1 MRKILYISGTRAD
14 YGLMR
19 QALFAIRKH
28 PGLKLEIIVCGMHL
42 MPEFGMTV
50 KDIIK
55 DGFKIHRVPVVSRKD
70 NLESMARFAGELTK
84 ELPAF
89 ITRINPDIILV
100 LGDRA
105 EMLAASVVG
114 AYLGIPVV
122 HIHGG
127 EVSSTVDESSR
138 HAITKLAHLHLPATS
153 MAAKRIIRMGEEPW
167 RVRVVGSPG
176 LDAIKKE
183 RISSPAVLYRKYRLN
198 SSLPVVLAIQH
209 PVSVEIKRAA
219 RQMKDTLQALE
230 ELKCQAIVIYP
241 NADAGGRA
249 MIRVIK
255 QYKNNPLIRAYKN
268 IPRADYLGLMK
279 IAAAMVGNSSSA
291 IIEAPYFKLRAVNI
305 GTRQFGRERAG
316 NIIDANYGK
325 ENIKAALKKALRAG
339 RLKKC
344 VSPYGRTGTAE
355 RIAAILATLRI
366 NEKLLQKRMSY

>member
-1 MRKILYISGTRAD
+1 
-14 YGLMR
+14 
-19 QALFAIRKH
+19 
-28 PGLKLEIIVCGMHL
+28 
-42 MPEFGMTV
+42 
-50 KDIIK
+50 
-55 DGFKIHRVPVVSRKD
+55 
-70 NLESMARFAGELTK
+70 
-84 ELPAF
+84 
-89 ITRINPDIILV
+89 
-100 LGDRA
+100 
-105 EMLAASVVG
+105 
-114 AYLGIPVV
+114 
-122 HIHGG
+122 
-127 EVSSTVDESSR
+127 
-138 HAITKLAHLHLPATS
+138 
-153 MAAKRIIRMGEEPW
+153 MGEEPW